1 MGLGV
6 MEIWGSRLMPL
17 QQEWAHEGGKELGP
31 ENLLGRET
39 LCVSARAAVTNS
51 TE

>member
-1 MGLGV
+1 
-6 MEIWGSRLMPL
+6 MPL
-17 QQEWAHEGGKELGP
+17 QQEWAHGGGKELGP